1 MSLNKY
7 DIARRFIALPA
18 EKRSAFLQ
26 VLAQKGIDFSRLP
39 IVPAVPADSAMPL
52 SFAQQRMW
60 FLEQM
65 QPGQSAYHIPAL
77 LQLDGVL
84 NRTALDASFNAL
96 IARHAALRTT
106 FHARSDGQAEQRIY
120 EAASLNIIETDLSTL
135 SSTQQHSE
143 LERITEQE
151 TRQAF
156 DLSIGPLLRVHLFKF
171 NASVHFLLLVQH
183 HIISDGWSVAL
194 LLEEFALCYCA
205 FVQGKQPNL
214 PELPIQYS
222 DYALWQRHWLDA
234 GERERELAWWRATL
248 GTLVDES
255 PVLQLPTDYPRLTS
269 PSLRGARHTV
279 VLDEACSAA
288 LRTLAQNHEATLF
301 MVLLAAYHLL
311 LWRLSGQTEI
321 CVGVSVAGRTRREAE
336 NVVGLFVNIQVLP
349 AQLKGEMRFTEL
361 LAQIKTAVL
370 GAQAHQ
376 ELPFDV
382 LVDALK
388 IKRNVSYNPLVQV
401 KFTQQIALPE
411 LIDLPELTA
420 KLRPLPDHA
429 ARFDLSLDVTECT
442 HGIEAIFNYATD
454 LFDAATA
461 EGFADSYVSILKA
474 VAATPEIYLAGLQ
487 IPCQP
492 ADFMLRGESLPHPP
506 TSILSAWAQSVAL
519 QNHAIAVRDETQ
531 SISFAE
537 LDNQS
542 NRLARFLQAHGVGVE
557 QRVAICA
564 TRSVPWVIGIL
575 AVLKTG
581 AAYLPLDPQLPPARL
596 SLLLRNSGVQCVLT
610 DAIGAQAVIGAEMR
624 VISLETEPTWTNYDT
639 TPLTKY
645 PPADA
650 AAYVIYTS
658 GSTGQPKGV
667 VISHRAL
674 ATYVSGMLARF
685 QLPKDSSMALVSSVS
700 ADLGHTMLFGALC
713 SGRTLHLLSVEHAF
727 DPDHFAA
734 YMDAHQVGVLKIVP
748 SHLQGLLAAAN
759 PAAVLPRHALILG
772 GEALPWSLLERVRTL
787 HPNCQVFNHYGPTET
802 TVGILTQDATQS
814 SKDIKGASV
823 PLGRPLPYGEAYI
836 LNSDLNPVPRGS
848 TGELY
853 LGGPGLA
860 RGYLER
866 PDLTAERFIPHP
878 WADGARLYRT
888 GDLVRMLP
896 NGLLDFLGRVDDQ
909 VKIRGYRV
917 ELSEVA
923 SALRSLPGV
932 AMAEALFTVLN
943 GDTNHQQL
951 IGYVVPDVGK
961 RLVVDEIKQ
970 ALTHHLPDYMCP
982 TYFFI
987 LENMPLT
994 ANGKVDRKALPLPNK
1009 NTSSINLTKQNAYS
1023 RNEQILLE
1031 IWQAVLGITAV
1042 GLHDNFFS
1050 LGGDSILSLQIIAR
1064 ARKQGLKLTPKQLFE
1079 QQTISE
1085 LALVATAID
1094 SSSAKAFVTSSRPF
1108 TQEVLSLTPAQL
1120 RFFTLNISNRHH
1132 WNQALCFSLR
1142 ERIDPACLQRA
1153 FIAVLEQ
1160 HPSLRC
1166 CYQDQYGRWRAYVM
1180 PLSATDILWLRPW
1193 TSETQWAAVC
1203 DEAHRSLNLDRG
1215 ELLRAVLA
1223 ESADGTQFLF
1233 ITIHH
1238 LAVDGVS
1245 WRILIDDLDTAYRQL
1260 THEKLLAPVL
1270 PAPSSPSNA
1279 WAMRLMNY
1287 ANSDALAA
1295 ELPYWT
1301 ALADAPIAFPRDIP
1315 VETGLLSDS
1324 MQVEMKLNSNMTQRL
1339 LNATSDVYSLLLSAL
1354 IDTLS
1359 RFTACDKVLIELE
1372 GHGREALFEDIDLSR
1387 TIGWF
1392 TSHFPVCFQVKE
1404 QREATLKEVQD
1415 TLRQIPCKGIGFG
1428 ILQYLA
1434 CAEWRSLI
1442 TALPRPRVTFNYLGQ
1457 FANHPTD
1464 QTLLHPIFGTS
1475 GTERDSSGSLTNW
1488 LAIHGQINAN
1498 ELVLNWVFSRK
1509 MYRKDTIQCLVDEYR
1524 QELLSLI
1531 TQSVAQSD
1539 NILQSNHFPLT
1550 HLKPAELAS
1559 LPVFAHDIADIYP
1572 AAPLQQGLLFHAQL
1586 TPGDMTYINQLSM
1599 RLTDPDVARLAAAW
1613 QAAVK
1618 RHDILRTG
1626 FWYEGVSVP
1635 QQVLYHNAHLSLDYH
1650 DWRGKEDSSA
1660 ALIAFTQ
1667 AERQRP
1673 FDLLRPPLMRLA
1685 LLRLTEH
1692 HYHLI
1697 WTRHHL
1703 LLDGWSTAQLW
1714 SEVLQHYAG
1723 TPLAPLSPL
1732 RYRDYI
1738 AWLITQSE
1746 EASRRFWQTRLSQL
1760 KEVTRLVQQRHHNIT
1775 GYETIQRQWCS
1786 ANYAQIQEAA
1796 RAARITLNTLI
1807 QGAWGLLLQR
1817 YTGQHSVVFGSTVA
1831 GRPPELAGIENVLG
1845 LFINTLPVQLTPL
1858 ATQTGGEWLRA
1869 VQADNITLRE
1879 YAHTPLFDIQRW
1891 AGQSG
1896 QALFDSL
1903 IVFENYPVAREWN
1916 ERHAT
1921 SLQFDQLANVEAT
1934 NYPLTLVITQGDTL
1948 AVEYGFDRSYFNA
1961 VEIENL
1967 HNHFAVLL
1975 TELAQNLDRPLGTL
1989 SLLTHQEQTQLM
2001 TWNATAMGD
2010 TLAFNAIHRDFERQ
2024 AQSQPDAVALLFG
2037 TQSMNYR
2044 ELDQRANQLAHRL
2057 RALGVTSDDPV
2068 AICMERSFELVI
2080 SLLGVL
2086 KAGAAYVPI
2095 DPRYPKARR
2104 VSILADAQPVLL
2116 LTQSTLCDD
2125 IDGEVPLLCL
2135 DNEDLSSYPQDVLVL
2150 DPHPDQLAY
2159 LLYTSG
2165 STGQPKGVGNTHGAL
2180 HNRLQWMQTR
2190 YGLTESDTVLQKT
2203 PFSFDVSV
2211 WEFFWPLMFGARLA
2225 IAAPEDHQDPVQIA
2239 ALIEQHTVTVLHF
2252 VPSMLHAFLANGV
2265 DSRRFS
2271 QLRHIISSGEPL
2283 SAKLAAHVKNCL
2295 PHIELHNLYGP
2306 TEAAIDV
2313 THRTYQHDDVDSVP
2327 IGLPI
2332 HQTQI
2337 HILDDALNPLP
2348 PGVKGELYIG
2358 GIGLAR
2364 GYLRKAA
2371 LTAASFIPDPF
2382 QHGARL
2388 YRSGDLARWRVDGVL
2403 EYLGR
2408 IDGQVKLRG
2417 QRIELG
2423 EIEAQLLSHPAVQEA
2438 VVQVFS
2444 GEQLI
2449 AYVVLKQECSKQLL
2463 LDYLAAHLP
2472 HFMLP
2477 AQLILLEAMP
2487 LNFNG
2492 KLDRKALPEPVWQS
2506 DSQAIPLTHTE
2517 QQLAAIWCQV
2527 LGIEQVG
2534 RRDHF
2539 FRLGGHSLSATQ
2551 VISRLKQELQLS
2563 IPLRQVFDTPILAD
2577 FACMIDQA
2585 ATCRLNENKL
2595 DILDALLD
2603 EMEAQ

>member
-7 DIARRFIALPA
+7 DIARRFIGLSA
-18 EKRSAFLQ
+18 EKRSAFLLA
-26 VLAQKGIDFSRLP
+26 LAQKGIDFSRLP
-39 IVPAVPADSAMPL
+39 IVPASTGSVMPL

-77 LQLDGVL
+77 LQLDGTL
-84 NRTALDASFNAL
+84 NRMALDASFNAL
-96 IARHAALRTT
+96 VTRHAALRTT
-106 FHARSDGQAEQRIY
+106 FHARSDGQAEQRISE
-120 EAASLNIIETDLSTL
+120 EALLTIIDTDLSTL
-135 SSTQQHSE
+135 STAQQLSE
-143 LERITEQE
+143 IERIIEQE

-156 DLSIGPLLRVHLFKF
+156 DLSTGPLLRLHLFKL
-171 NASVHFLLLVQH
+171 NAFTHRLLLVQH
-183 HIISDGWSVAL
+183 HIISDGWSVVL
-194 LLEEFALCYCA
+194 LLEEFALCYRA
-205 FVQGKQPNL
+205 FVEGKQPDL

-222 DYALWQRHWLDA
+222 DYAIWQRHWLDA

-248 GTLVDES
+248 GNLVDES
-255 PVLQLPTDYPRLTS
+255 PVLQLPTDHPRPTS

-279 VLDEACSAA
+279 VLDESCTAA
-288 LRTLAQNHEATLF
+288 LRTIAQNNEATLF

-311 LWRLSGQTEI
+311 LWHLSGQMEF
-321 CVGVSVAGRTRREAE
+321 CVGVSIAGRTRRETE
-336 NVVGLFVNIQVLP
+336 KVLGLFVNIQVLP
-349 AQLKGEMRFTEL
+349 AKINGRMRFIEL
-361 LAQIKTAVL
+361 LAQIKTAVV
-370 GAQAHQ
+370 GAQTHQ

-388 IKRNVSYNPLVQV
+388 IKRHVSHNPLVQV

-420 KLRPLPDHA
+420 KLRPLPDHS
-429 ARFDLSLDVTECT
+429 ARFDLALDVTECT
-442 HGIEAIFNYATD
+442 QGIEAVFSYATD
-454 LFDAATA
+454 LFDAATVK
-461 EGFADSYVSILKA
+461 GFSDSYVSILKI
-474 VAATPEIYLAGLQ
+474 VAATPEVYLAGLQ
-487 IPCQP
+487 LPCQS
-492 ADFMLRGESLPHPP
+492 ADFMLHGETLRQPP
-506 TSILSAWAQSVAL
+506 IPILSAWARSVAM
-519 QNHAIAVRDETQ
+519 QSHAIAVRDEKH

-537 LDNQS
+537 LDKQS
-542 NRLARFLQAHGVGVE
+542 NRLAHFLQAQGVGIE
-557 QRVAICA
+557 QRVALCA
-564 TRSVPWVIGIL
+564 VRSLPWVIGIL

-581 AAYLPLDPQLPPARL
+581 AAYLPLDPQLPLARL
-596 SLLLRNSGVQCVLT
+596 SLLLRNSGVRCVLS
-610 DAIGAQAVIGAEMR
+610 DAMGAQAVMDAGVQ
-624 VISLETEPTWTNYDT
+624 VISLETESTWVTYDA
-639 TPLTKY
+639 TPLTEY
-645 PPADA
+645 PPDDA

-674 ATYVSGMLARF
+674 ATYVAGMFARF
-685 QLPKDSSMALVSSVS
+685 QLPQNSSMALVSSVS

-772 GEALPWSLLERVRTL
+772 GEVLPWSLLERVRAL
-787 HPNCQVFNHYGPTET
+787 NSNCQIFNHYGPTET
-802 TVGILTQDATQS
+802 TVGILTQDATQYS
-814 SKDIKGASV
+814 QVVNGASV

-836 LNSDLNPVPRGS
+836 LNNDLNPVPRGS

-866 PDLTAERFIPHP
+866 TDLTAERFIPHP

-923 SALRSLPGV
+923 AALRSVPGV
-932 AMAEALFTVLN
+932 SMAEVLFTALN

-951 IGYVVPDVGK
+951 IAYVVVEVGK
-961 RLVVDEIKQ
+961 QVTVEEIKH
-970 ALTHHLPDYMCP
+970 ALTHYLPDYMCP

-987 LENMPLT
+987 LANLPLT

-1009 NTSSINLTKQNAYS
+1009 NTPSINLTKHDDYS
-1023 RNEQILLE
+1023 KNEQILFE
-1031 IWQAVLGITAV
+1031 IWQTVLGVTEI

-1085 LALVATAID
+1085 LALVATPIA
-1094 SSSAKAFVTSSRPF
+1094 SSPAKMLTTSQPIS
-1108 TQEVLSLTPAQL
+1108 TQETVSLTPAQV
-1120 RFFTLNISNRHH
+1120 RFFTLDIINRHH

-1142 ERIDPACLQRA
+1142 EHIDPEYLLQA
-1153 FIAVLEQ
+1153 LIAVLEQ
-1160 HPSLRC
+1160 HISLRC
-1166 CYQDQYGRWRAYVM
+1166 CYHAQYGRWRAQVM

-1193 TSETQWAAVC
+1193 TNETQWAAVC
-1203 DEAHRSLNLDRG
+1203 DEVHHSLNLDRG
-1215 ELLRAVLA
+1215 ELLRAVLG
-1223 ESADGTQFLF
+1223 ESVDGKQFLF

-1238 LAVDGVS
+1238 LAVDSVS
-1245 WRILIDDLDTAYRQL
+1245 WRVLIDDLDTAYRQL
-1260 THEKLLAPVL
+1260 TRERLSVPVL
-1270 PAPSSPSNA
+1270 PAPSSSCNA
-1279 WAMRLMNY
+1279 WVSRLMDY
-1287 ANSDALAA
+1287 ANSDTLAA

-1301 ALADAPIAFPRDIP
+1301 ALANASIAFPRDEA

-1324 MQVEMKLNSNMTQRL
+1324 IQVEMKLNPDMTKRL
-1339 LNATSDVYSLLLSAL
+1339 LNASSDVYSLLLSAL
-1354 IDTLS
+1354 VSALG
-1359 RFTACDKVLIELE
+1359 RFTASDEVLVELE
-1372 GHGREALFEDIDLSR
+1372 GHGREALFDDIDLSR

-1392 TSHFPVCFQVKE
+1392 TSHFPVRLQVQE
-1404 QREATLKEVQD
+1404 QREATLKGVQD
-1415 TLRQIPCKGIGFG
+1415 TLRQIPSKGVGFG

-1457 FANHPTD
+1457 FVNHPNE
-1464 QTLLHPIFGTS
+1464 QTLFYPVFGTS
-1475 GTERDSSGSLTNW
+1475 GFERDGSGSLTNW
-1488 LAIHGQINAN
+1488 LAIHGQINEN

-1509 MYRKDTIQCLVDEYR
+1509 MYHKHTIERVVDEYR
-1524 QELLSLI
+1524 KELISFI
-1531 TQSVAQSD
+1531 TQSS
-1539 NILQSNHFPLT
+1539 LQSNTILRSDNFPLT
-1550 HLKPAELAS
+1550 HLTQAELAS
-1559 LPVFAHDIADIYP
+1559 LPVFAQDIADIYP
-1572 AAPLQQGLLFHAQL
+1572 TAPLQQGLLFHEQL
-1586 TPGDMTYINQLSM
+1586 TPGDLTYINQLSM
-1599 RLTDPDVARLAAAW
+1599 RLIDPDVARLAAAW

-1626 FWYEGVSVP
+1626 FWFEGVSVS
-1635 QQVLYHNAHLSLDYH
+1635 QQVLYHNAYLSLDYH
-1650 DWRGKEDSSA
+1650 DWRGKEDPSA
-1660 ALIAFTQ
+1660 ELIAFTQ

-1692 HYHLI
+1692 HYNLI

-1723 TPLAPLSPL
+1723 TPLALESPL

-1746 EASRRFWQTRLSQL
+1746 EASRRFWQTRLAQL
-1760 KEVTRLVQQRHHNIT
+1760 REVTRLARQRDHNIT
-1775 GYETIQRQWCS
+1775 GYETIQRQLCS
-1786 ANYAQIQEAA
+1786 TNYVQIQQAA
-1796 RAARITLNTLI
+1796 RAARITLNTLM
-1807 QGAWGLLLQR
+1807 QGAWGLLLKY
-1817 YTGQHSVVFGSTVA
+1817 YTGQHSVVFGATVA
-1831 GRPPELAGIENVLG
+1831 GRPPELAGIEKVLG
-1845 LFINTLPVQLTPL
+1845 LFINTLPVQLNPR

-1869 VQADNITLRE
+1869 VQADNLSLRE

-1903 IVFENYPVAREWN
+1903 IVFENYPVAHEWR

-1921 SLQFDQLANVEAT
+1921 SLHFDQLANVEAT
-1934 NYPLTLVITQGDTL
+1934 SYPLTLVITQDDTL
-1948 AVEYGFDRSYFNA
+1948 VVEYGFDRSYFNA

-1967 HNHFAVLL
+1967 HNHFTVLL
-1975 TELAQNLDRPLGTL
+1975 ANLAYNLDRPLGTL
-1989 SLLTHQEQTQLM
+1989 SVLTTQEQTQLM
-2001 TWNATAMGD
+2001 EWNATAMVD
-2010 TLAFNAIHRDFERQ
+2010 TPLFNPIHRYFEYQ
-2024 AQSQPDAVALLFG
+2024 VQCQPDAVALLFG
-2037 TQSMNYR
+2037 TQSMTYR

-2057 RALGVTSDDPV
+2057 REFGVMSDNPV
-2068 AICMERSFELVI
+2068 AICLERSFELVI

-2104 VSILADAQPVLL
+2104 AYILVDAQVVVLL
-2116 LTQSTLCDD
+2116 THSTLCDD
-2125 IDGEVPLLCL
+2125 LDCLVPLLCL
-2135 DNEDLSSYPQDVLVL
+2135 DNEDLSSYPRDVPVF

-2190 YGLTESDTVLQKT
+2190 YGLTGSDTVLQKT

-2225 IAAPEDHQDPVQIA
+2225 IAAPKDHTDPVQIA
-2239 ALIEQHTVTVLHF
+2239 ALVEQHTVTALHF
-2252 VPSMLHAFLANGV
+2252 VPSMLQAFIANGV
-2265 DSRRFS
+2265 DARRFS
-2271 QLRHIISSGEPL
+2271 QLRHIICSGEAL
-2283 SAKLAAHVKNCL
+2283 SAKLAARVKDCL
-2295 PHIELHNLYGP
+2295 QHIELHNLYGP

-2313 THRTYQHDDVDSVP
+2313 THWTYQHDDVDSVP

-2388 YRSGDLARWRVDGVL
+2388 YRSGDLARWRADGVL

-2408 IDGQVKLRG
+2408 LDGQVKLRG

-2438 VVQVFS
+2438 VAQVFS
-2444 GEQLI
+2444 GEQLV
-2449 AYVVLKQECSKQLL
+2449 AYVVLQQECSKQLL
-2463 LDYLAAHLP
+2463 LDHLSTHLP

-2477 AQLILLEAMP
+2477 AQLILLDAMP
-2487 LNFNG
+2487 LNLNG

-2506 DSQAIPLTHTE
+2506 DSQDMPLTHTE
-2517 QQLAAIWCQV
+2517 QQLAAIWCQI

-2534 RRDHF
+2534 RSDHF

-2551 VISRLKQELQLS
+2551 FISRLKQELQLS
-2563 IPLRQVFDTPILAD
+2563 IPLRQVFDIPVLAD
-2577 FACMIDQA
+2577 FASMLDQG
-2585 ATCRLNENKL
+2585 TTRRLNENKL